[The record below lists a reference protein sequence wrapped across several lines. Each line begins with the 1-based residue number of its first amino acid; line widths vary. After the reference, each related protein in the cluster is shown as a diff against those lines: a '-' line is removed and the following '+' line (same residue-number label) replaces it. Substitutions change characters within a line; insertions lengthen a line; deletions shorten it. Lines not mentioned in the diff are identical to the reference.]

1 MEWSESFI
9 LLEWEWKQIKKIHG
23 MESKRELMESIQG
36 RPAQTIKLHSN
47 ASNSISFSI
56 HKFIPKIN

>member
-23 MESKRELMESIQG
+23 MESKRAE
-36 RPAQTIKLHSN
+36 R
-47 ASNSISFSI
+47 
-56 HKFIPKIN
+56 